1 MLITVKYEIDL
12 ENVQVGEIIHGLEI
26 VDISGDSIICIDPS
40 LDSSNEPYY
49 YSKKTGRCM
58 SDTELDELETSSF
71 NLVNRSEGGFNQEE
85 ISRLLRLLRNICGP
99 GIYIEIK
106 LWVFD
111 ENNNYVYCD
120 IISGGL
126 KFDFSH
132 NDYHGGYLSINI
144 PKNYP
149 FLKDGELIKTPYE
162 KVAFSIFQDE
172 YVSNKKVEIK
182 IKKLNPFS
190 DKVKQLLDEVKHE
203 YYS

>member
-12 ENVQVGEIIHGLEI
+12 ENVHVGDLIQGLEI

-40 LDSSNEPYY
+40 LDSSGEPYY

-85 ISRLLRLLRNICGP
+85 ISRLLGLLRNICGP

-106 LWVFD
+106 LEVID
-111 ENNNYVYCD
+111 ENGNYDYCD

-132 NDYHGGYLSINI
+132 NDHHGGYLVISI
-144 PKNYP
+144 PKDYP
-149 FLKDGELIKTPYE
+149 FLKDGGLIWVPYE
-162 KVAFSIFQDE
+162 KVAFSLFQDE
-172 YVSNKKVEIK
+172 CTSSKKVEIV

-190 DKVKQLLDEVKHE
+190 NKVKQLLDYVKHE
-203 YYS
+203 YYC

>member
-1 MLITVKYEIDL
+1 MLITVRYEIDL
-12 ENVQVGEIIHGLEI
+12 ENVHVGDLIHGLEI
-26 VDISGDSIICIDPS
+26 VDISGDSIICINPS
-40 LDSSNEPYY
+40 LNSPGEPYY

-99 GIYIEIK
+99 GIYIEIN
-106 LWVFD
+106 LWIID
-111 ENNNYVYCD
+111 ENDNYGYCN

-132 NDYHGGYLSINI
+132 SGNQGLLRISI
-144 PKNYP
+144 PENYP
-149 FLKDGELIKTPYE
+149 FLKDGELIKMPYE
-162 KVAFSIFQDE
+162 RVAFSLYQDDYE
-172 YVSNKKVEIK
+172 NSKKVEIV
-182 IKKLNPFS
+182 IRKLNPFS
-190 DKVKQLLDEVKHE
+190 DKVKQLLDYDKRE

>member
-12 ENVQVGEIIHGLEI
+12 ENVQIGDLIHSLEI

-40 LDSSNEPYY
+40 LDSSELYY

-85 ISRLLRLLRNICGP
+85 VGRLLGLLRNICGP
-99 GIYIEIK
+99 GMYIEIK
-106 LWVFD
+106 LEVID
-111 ENNNYVYCD
+111 ENGNYDYCD

-126 KFDFSH
+126 KFDFSYS
-132 NDYHGGYLSINI
+132 DFGGGYLVISI
-144 PKNYP
+144 PRDYP
-149 FLKDGELIKTPYE
+149 FLRDGELFKMPYE
-162 KVAFSIFQDE
+162 KVAFSLFQGE
-172 YVSNKKVEIK
+172 CVSSKKVEIV

-190 DKVKQLLDEVKHE
+190 DKVKQLLDYTKHE
-203 YYS
+203 YYC